1 MCCTITKLPNR
12 TRRQTTD
19 FLLTAGEI
27 LPPPHIVLTF
37 WHPDLDL
44 LILGIGFVSSMY
56 TCTFTSA
63 DLQMIVFWPPSKYN
77 LCAYTHYWSRN
88 YTDSSRA
95 KNKCT
100 IYRFPHSARWP
111 IQPTTHAAKADEY
124 LFCSEINVPST
135 SKMIKIIQSRLH
147 ISIYKLYLLERK
159 RNLAKTDFFF
169 QIHVSKNLILD
180 IYSLSK
186 TRLRLYF

>member
-1 MCCTITKLPNR
+1 MCCTITKLPNKHICR
-12 TRRQTTD
+12 NKKAKDRLPVDYWRN
-19 FLLTAGEI
+19 LGE
-27 LPPPHIVLTF
+27 IVLTF

-77 LCAYTHYWSRN
+77 LCVYTHYWSRN

-95 KNKCT
+95 KHKCT

-135 SKMIKIIQSRLH
+135 SKMIKTIQSRLH
-147 ISIYKLYLLERK
+147 ISIYKFYLLERK
-159 RNLAKTDFFF
+159 RNLAKIDFFF
-169 QIHVSKNLILD
+169 FK
-180 IYSLSK
+180 YMY
-186 TRLRLYF
+186 LRI